1 MKNLRRR
8 CWKIAKELKLELPN
22 VDELFKLS
30 TDKGKAETVVM
41 IPIDEISNFPNHPFK
56 VRDDEKMIETVAS
69 IKKHGVIFPA
79 IVRKKADGGYEMI
92 AGHRRK
98 RACQI
103 AEIDEMPCLVREL
116 TDEEATIL
124 MVDTNVQRE
133 EILPSERAF
142 AFKMKL
148 DAIKK
153 QGKRVDLTSTPVGE
167 KLSVDIIAEE
177 FGISREQV
185 RRYIRLT
192 ELIPELLEMVDKEKD
207 GIALRPAVEISY
219 MTKQDQK
226 VLLDVILLNEATPSE
241 QQAKKMREL
250 GEKGL
255 LERDKIEEI
264 LSEEKPNQKEQIKFK
279 VENVKNYFPKG
290 YSVEQMQKV
299 MQKLL
304 EEYQIKWKRRMQEKE
319 MVR

>member
-1 MKNLRRR
+1 M
-8 CWKIAKELKLELPN
+8 AKEINLELPN
-22 VDELFKLS
+22 VDDLFKFS
-30 TDKGKAETVVM
+30 TNKGKAETVVM
-41 IPIDEISNFPNHPFK
+41 IPIEEISDFPNHPFK

-79 IVRKKADGGYEMI
+79 IVRKKADGSYEMI

-103 AEIDEMPCLVREL
+103 AEINEMPCLVREL

-153 QGKRVDLTSTPVGE
+153 QGKRVDLTSTPVEE

-185 RRYIRLT
+185 RRYVRLT
-192 ELIPELLEMVDKEKD
+192 ELIPELLEMVDKEK
-207 GIALRPAVEISY
+207 GGMSLRPAVEISY
-219 MTKQDQK
+219 MTKKDQK
-226 VLLDVILLNEATPSE
+226 ELLDVILLNEATPSE
-241 QQAKKMREL
+241 QQAKEL
-250 GEKGL
+250 RKLSEKGL

-304 EEYQIKWKRRMQEKE
+304 EEYQIK
-319 MVR
+319 

>member
-1 MKNLRRR
+1 
-8 CWKIAKELKLELPN
+8 
-22 VDELFKLS
+22 
-30 TDKGKAETVVM
+30 M

-56 VRDDEKMIETVAS
+56 VLDDEKMIETVAS
-69 IKKHGVIFPA
+69 VKKHGVIFPA
-79 IVRKKADGGYEMI
+79 IVRKKEDGSYEMV

-103 AEIDEMPCLVREL
+103 AEITEMPCLVREL

-133 EILPSERAF
+133 KILPSERAF

-148 DAIKK
+148 DAIKR
-153 QGKRVDLTSTPVGE
+153 QGKRVDLTSTPVEE

-219 MTKQDQK
+219 MSKQDQK
-226 VLLDVILLNEATPSE
+226 ELLDAILLNEATPSE
-241 QQAKKMREL
+241 KQAKELREL
-250 GEKGL
+250 SEKGIL
-255 LERDKIEEI
+255 DRDKIEEI
-264 LSEEKPNQKEQIKFK
+264 LSEEKPNQKEQIKFTVNEK
-279 VENVKNYFPKG
+279 LKSYFPKG

-304 EEYQIKWKRRMQEKE
+304 EEYHARWMRKLQ
-319 MVR
+319 VRESR

>member
-1 MKNLRRR
+1 
-8 CWKIAKELKLELPN
+8 
-22 VDELFKLS
+22 
-30 TDKGKAETVVM
+30 M

-56 VRDDEKMIETVAS
+56 VLDDDKMIETVAS
-69 IKKHGVIFPA
+69 VKKHGVIFPA
-79 IVRKKADGGYEMI
+79 IVRKKEDGSYEMV

-103 AEIDEMPCLVREL
+103 AEINEMPCLVREL

-133 EILPSERAF
+133 KILPSERAF

-148 DAIKK
+148 EAIKR
-153 QGKRVDLTSTPVGE
+153 QGKRVDLTSTPSGE

-192 ELIPELLEMVDKEKD
+192 ELIPELLEMVDKEQ
-207 GIALRPAVEISY
+207 IALRPAVEISY
-219 MTKQDQK
+219 ISKEDQK
-226 VLLDVILLNEATPSE
+226 ELLDAILLNEATPSE
-241 QQAKKMREL
+241 KQAKDLREL
-250 GEKGL
+250 SQKGML
-255 LERDKIEEI
+255 DRDKIEEI
-264 LSEEKPNQKEQIKFK
+264 LSQEKPNQKEQVKFTVDK
-279 VENVKNYFPKG
+279 IRNYFPKG
-290 YSVEQMQKV
+290 YSIEQMQKI

-304 EEYQIKWKRRMQEKE
+304 EEYHARWQRKIQ
-319 MVR
+319 VRESR

>member
-1 MKNLRRR
+1 
-8 CWKIAKELKLELPN
+8 
-22 VDELFKLS
+22 
-30 TDKGKAETVVM
+30 M

-56 VRDDEKMIETVAS
+56 ILDDEKMIETVSS

-79 IVRKKADGGYEMI
+79 IVRQKENGEYEMV

-103 AEIDEMPCLVREL
+103 AEITEMPCLVRKL

-124 MVDTNVQRE
+124 MVDSNVQRE
-133 EILPSERAF
+133 KILPSERAF

-148 DAIKK
+148 DAIKR
-153 QGKRVDLTSTPVGE
+153 QGKRVDLTSTPTVE

-219 MTKQDQK
+219 MSKQDQRE
-226 VLLDVILLNEATPSE
+226 LLDAILLNEATPSE
-241 QQAKKMREL
+241 KQAKDLREL
-250 GEKGL
+250 SQKGML
-255 LERDKIEEI
+255 DRDKIEKI
-264 LSEEKPNQKEQIKFK
+264 LSQQKPNQKEQVKFTVDK
-279 VENVKNYFPKG
+279 IRNYFPKG
-290 YSVEQMQKV
+290 YTIEQMQKI

-304 EEYQIKWKRRMQEKE
+304 EEYHARWQRKIQ
-319 MVR
+319 VRENR

>member
-1 MKNLRRR
+1 
-8 CWKIAKELKLELPN
+8 
-22 VDELFKLS
+22 
-30 TDKGKAETVVM
+30 M

-56 VRDDEKMIETVAS
+56 VLDDEKMIETVAS
-69 IKKHGVIFPA
+69 VKKHGVIFPA
-79 IVRKKADGGYEMI
+79 IVRKKKDGSYEMV

-103 AEIDEMPCLVREL
+103 AEITEMPCLVRNL

-133 EILPSERAF
+133 KILPSERAF

-148 DAIKK
+148 EAIKK
-153 QGKRVDLTSTPVGE
+153 QGKRVDLTSTPSGE

-192 ELIPELLEMVDKEKD
+192 ELIPELLEMVDKEQ
-207 GIALRPAVEISY
+207 IALRPAVEISY
-219 MTKQDQK
+219 ISKQDQK
-226 VLLDVILLNEATPSE
+226 ELLDAILLNEATPSE
-241 QQAKKMREL
+241 KQAKDLREL
-250 GEKGL
+250 SQKGVL
-255 LERDKIEEI
+255 NRDKIEEI
-264 LSEEKPNQKEQIKFK
+264 LSEEKPNQKEQVKFTVDK
-279 VENVKNYFPKG
+279 IRSYFPKG
-290 YSVEQMQKV
+290 YTIDQMQKI

-304 EEYQIKWKRRMQEKE
+304 EEYHARWMRKLQ
-319 MVR
+319 VRESR

>member
-1 MKNLRRR
+1 
-8 CWKIAKELKLELPN
+8 
-22 VDELFKLS
+22 
-30 TDKGKAETVVM
+30 M

-56 VRDDEKMIETVAS
+56 VLDDDKMIETVAS
-69 IKKHGVIFPA
+69 VKKHGVIFPA
-79 IVRKKADGGYEMI
+79 IVRKKEDGSYEMV

-103 AEIDEMPCLVREL
+103 AEINEMPCLVREL

-133 EILPSERAF
+133 KILPSERAF

-148 DAIKK
+148 EAIKR
-153 QGKRVDLTSTPVGE
+153 QGKRIDLTSTPSGE

-192 ELIPELLEMVDKEKD
+192 ELIPELLEMVDKEQM
-207 GIALRPAVEISY
+207 ALRPAVEISY
-219 MTKQDQK
+219 MSKEDQK
-226 VLLDVILLNEATPSE
+226 ELLDAILLNEATPSE
-241 QQAKKMREL
+241 KQARDLREL
-250 GEKGL
+250 SQKGML
-255 LERDKIEEI
+255 DRDKIEEI
-264 LSEEKPNQKEQIKFK
+264 LSQEKPNQKEQVKFTVDK
-279 VENVKNYFPKG
+279 IRNYFPKG
-290 YSVEQMQKV
+290 YSIEQMQKI

-304 EEYQIKWKRRMQEKE
+304 EEYHARWQRKMQIRESR
-319 MVR
+319 

>member
-1 MKNLRRR
+1 M
-8 CWKIAKELKLELPN
+8 AKEINLELPN
-22 VDELFKLS
+22 VDDLFKFS
-30 TDKGKAETVVM
+30 TNKGKAETVVM
-41 IPIDEISNFPNHPFK
+41 IPIEEITDFPNHPFK

-79 IVRKKADGGYEMI
+79 IVRKKTDGGYEMI

-103 AEIDEMPCLVREL
+103 AEINEMPCLVREL
-116 TDEEATIL
+116 SDEEATIL

-153 QGKRVDLTSTPVGE
+153 QGKRVDLTSTPVEE

-185 RRYIRLT
+185 RRYVRLT
-192 ELIPELLEMVDKEKD
+192 ELIPELLEMVDKEK
-207 GIALRPAVEISY
+207 GGMSLRPAVEISY

-226 VLLDVILLNEATPSE
+226 ELLDVILLNEATPSE
-241 QQAKKMREL
+241 QQAKEL
-250 GEKGL
+250 RRLSEKGL

-264 LSEEKPNQKEQIKFK
+264 LSEEKPNQKEHIKFK
-279 VENVKNYFPKG
+279 VESVRNYFPKG

>member
-1 MKNLRRR
+1 M
-8 CWKIAKELKLELPN
+8 AKEINLELPN
-22 VDELFKLS
+22 VDDLFKFS
-30 TDKGKAETVVM
+30 TNKGKAETVVM
-41 IPIDEISNFPNHPFK
+41 IPIEEITDFPNHPFK

-103 AEIDEMPCLVREL
+103 AEINEMPCLVREL
-116 TDEEATIL
+116 SDEEATIL

-153 QGKRVDLTSTPVGE
+153 QGKRVDLTSTPVE
-167 KLSVDIIAEE
+167 DKLSVDIIAEE

-185 RRYIRLT
+185 RRYVRLT
-192 ELIPELLEMVDKEKD
+192 ELIPELLEMVDKEK
-207 GIALRPAVEISY
+207 GGMSLRPAVEISY

-226 VLLDVILLNEATPSE
+226 ELLDVILLNEATPSE
-241 QQAKKMREL
+241 QQAKEL
-250 GEKGL
+250 RRLSEKGL

-279 VENVKNYFPKG
+279 VESVRNYFPKG

>member
-1 MKNLRRR
+1 M
-8 CWKIAKELKLELPN
+8 AKEINLELPN
-22 VDELFKLS
+22 VDDLFKFS
-30 TDKGKAETVVM
+30 TNKGKAETVVM
-41 IPIDEISNFPNHPFK
+41 IPIEEISDFPNHPFK

-103 AEIDEMPCLVREL
+103 AEINEMPCLVREL

-153 QGKRVDLTSTPVGE
+153 QGKRVDLTSTPVEE

-185 RRYIRLT
+185 RRYVRLT
-192 ELIPELLEMVDKEKD
+192 ELIPELLEMVDKEK
-207 GIALRPAVEISY
+207 GGMSLRPAVEISY
-219 MTKQDQK
+219 MTKKDQK
-226 VLLDVILLNEATPSE
+226 ELLDVILLNEATPSE
-241 QQAKKMREL
+241 QQAKEL
-250 GEKGL
+250 RKLSEKGL

-319 MVR
+319 MIR

>member
-1 MKNLRRR
+1 
-8 CWKIAKELKLELPN
+8 
-22 VDELFKLS
+22 
-30 TDKGKAETVVM
+30 M

-226 VLLDVILLNEATPSE
+226 ELLDVILLNEATPSE

-250 GEKGL
+250 SEKGL

>member
-1 MKNLRRR
+1 M
-8 CWKIAKELKLELPN
+8 AKEINLELPN
-22 VDELFKLS
+22 VDDLFKFS
-30 TDKGKAETVVM
+30 TNKGKAETVVM
-41 IPIDEISNFPNHPFK
+41 IPIEEITDFPNHPFK

-103 AEIDEMPCLVREL
+103 AEINEMPCLVREL
-116 TDEEATIL
+116 SDEEATIL

-153 QGKRVDLTSTPVGE
+153 QGKRVDLTSTPVEE

-185 RRYIRLT
+185 RRYVRLT
-192 ELIPELLEMVDKEKD
+192 ELIPELLEMVDKEK
-207 GIALRPAVEISY
+207 GGMSLRPAVEISY

-226 VLLDVILLNEATPSE
+226 ELLDVILLNEATPSE
-241 QQAKKMREL
+241 QQAKEL
-250 GEKGL
+250 RRLSEKGL

-264 LSEEKPNQKEQIKFK
+264 LSEEKPNQKEHIKFK
-279 VENVKNYFPKG
+279 VESVRNYFPKG

>member
-1 MKNLRRR
+1 M
-8 CWKIAKELKLELPN
+8 AKEINLELPN
-22 VDELFKLS
+22 VDDLFKFS
-30 TDKGKAETVVM
+30 TNKGKAETVVM
-41 IPIDEISNFPNHPFK
+41 IPIEEISDFPNHPFK

-79 IVRKKADGGYEMI
+79 IVRKKADGSYEMI

-103 AEIDEMPCLVREL
+103 AEINEMPCLVREL

-153 QGKRVDLTSTPVGE
+153 QGKRVDLTSTPVEE

-185 RRYIRLT
+185 RRYVRLT
-192 ELIPELLEMVDKEKD
+192 ELIPELLEMVDKEK
-207 GIALRPAVEISY
+207 GGMSLRPAVEISY
-219 MTKQDQK
+219 MTKKDQK
-226 VLLDVILLNEATPSE
+226 ELLDVILLNEATPSE
-241 QQAKKMREL
+241 QQAKEFRKL
-250 GEKGL
+250 SEKGL

-319 MVR
+319 MIR

>member
-1 MKNLRRR
+1 
-8 CWKIAKELKLELPN
+8 
-22 VDELFKLS
+22 
-30 TDKGKAETVVM
+30 M

-56 VRDDEKMIETVAS
+56 VLDDEKMIETVAS
-69 IKKHGVIFPA
+69 VKKHGVIFPA
-79 IVRKKADGGYEMI
+79 IVRKKEDGSYEMV

-103 AEIDEMPCLVREL
+103 AEINEMPCLVREL

-133 EILPSERAF
+133 KILPSERAF

-148 DAIKK
+148 DAIKR
-153 QGKRVDLTSTPVGE
+153 QGKRVDLTSTPVEE

-219 MTKQDQK
+219 MSKQDQK
-226 VLLDVILLNEATPSE
+226 ELLDAILLNEATPSE
-241 QQAKKMREL
+241 KQAKELREL
-250 GEKGL
+250 SEKGIL
-255 LERDKIEEI
+255 DRDKIEEI
-264 LSEEKPNQKEQIKFK
+264 LSEEKPNQKEQIKFTVNEK
-279 VENVKNYFPKG
+279 LKSYFPKG

-304 EEYQIKWKRRMQEKE
+304 EEYHARWMRKLQ
-319 MVR
+319 VRESR

>member
-1 MKNLRRR
+1 M
-8 CWKIAKELKLELPN
+8 AKEINLELPN
-22 VDELFKLS
+22 VDDLFKFS
-30 TDKGKAETVVM
+30 TNKGKAETVVM
-41 IPIDEISNFPNHPFK
+41 IPIEEISDFPNHPFK

-79 IVRKKADGGYEMI
+79 IVRKKADGSYEMI

-103 AEIDEMPCLVREL
+103 AEINEMPCLVREL

-153 QGKRVDLTSTPVGE
+153 QGKRVDLTSTPVEE

-185 RRYIRLT
+185 RRYVRLT
-192 ELIPELLEMVDKEKD
+192 ELIPELLEMVDKEK
-207 GIALRPAVEISY
+207 GGMSLRPAVEISY
-219 MTKQDQK
+219 MTKKDQK
-226 VLLDVILLNEATPSE
+226 ELLDVILLNEATPSE
-241 QQAKKMREL
+241 QQAKEL
-250 GEKGL
+250 RKLSEKGL

-264 LSEEKPNQKEQIKFK
+264 LSEEKTNQKEQIKFK

-319 MVR
+319 MIR

>member
-1 MKNLRRR
+1 
-8 CWKIAKELKLELPN
+8 
-22 VDELFKLS
+22 
-30 TDKGKAETVVM
+30 
-41 IPIDEISNFPNHPFK
+41 
-56 VRDDEKMIETVAS
+56 
-69 IKKHGVIFPA
+69 
-79 IVRKKADGGYEMI
+79 
-92 AGHRRK
+92 
-98 RACQI
+98 
-103 AEIDEMPCLVREL
+103 
-116 TDEEATIL
+116 

-153 QGKRVDLTSTPVGE
+153 QGKRVDLTSTPVEE

-185 RRYIRLT
+185 RRYVRLT
-192 ELIPELLEMVDKEKD
+192 ELIPELLEMVDKEK
-207 GIALRPAVEISY
+207 GGMSLRPAVEISY
-219 MTKQDQK
+219 MTKKDQK
-226 VLLDVILLNEATPSE
+226 ELLDVILLNEATPSE
-241 QQAKKMREL
+241 QQAKEL
-250 GEKGL
+250 RKLSEKGL

-319 MVR
+319 MIR

>member
-1 MKNLRRR
+1 M
-8 CWKIAKELKLELPN
+8 AKEINLELPN
-22 VDELFKLS
+22 VDDLFKFS
-30 TDKGKAETVVM
+30 TNKGKAETVVM
-41 IPIDEISNFPNHPFK
+41 IPIEEISDFPNHPFK

-79 IVRKKADGGYEMI
+79 IVRKKADGSYEMI

-103 AEIDEMPCLVREL
+103 AEINEMPCLVREL

-153 QGKRVDLTSTPVGE
+153 QGKRVDLTSTPVEE

-185 RRYIRLT
+185 RRYVRLT
-192 ELIPELLEMVDKEKD
+192 ELIPELLEMVDKEK
-207 GIALRPAVEISY
+207 GGMSLRPAVEISY
-219 MTKQDQK
+219 MTKKDQK
-226 VLLDVILLNEATPSE
+226 ELLDVILLNEATPSE
-241 QQAKKMREL
+241 QQ
-250 GEKGL
+250 
-255 LERDKIEEI
+255 
-264 LSEEKPNQKEQIKFK
+264 QK
-279 VENVKNYFPKG
+279 
-290 YSVEQMQKV
+290 S
-299 MQKLL
+299 
-304 EEYQIKWKRRMQEKE
+304 
-319 MVR
+319 

>member
-1 MKNLRRR
+1 MV
-8 CWKIAKELKLELPN
+8 KEINLELPN
-22 VDELFKLS
+22 VDDLFKFS
-30 TDKGKAETVVM
+30 TNKGKAETVVM
-41 IPIDEISNFPNHPFK
+41 IPIEEISDFPNHPFK

-79 IVRKKADGGYEMI
+79 IVRKKADGSYEMI

-103 AEIDEMPCLVREL
+103 AEINEMPCLVREL

-153 QGKRVDLTSTPVGE
+153 QGKRVDLTSTPVEE

-185 RRYIRLT
+185 RRYVRLT
-192 ELIPELLEMVDKEKD
+192 ELIPELLEMVDKEK
-207 GIALRPAVEISY
+207 GGMSLRPAVEISY
-219 MTKQDQK
+219 MTKKDQK
-226 VLLDVILLNEATPSE
+226 ELLDVILLNEATPSE
-241 QQAKKMREL
+241 QQAKEL
-250 GEKGL
+250 RKLSEKGL

-319 MVR
+319 MIR

>member
-1 MKNLRRR
+1 M
-8 CWKIAKELKLELPN
+8 AKEINLELPN
-22 VDELFKLS
+22 VDDLFKFS
-30 TDKGKAETVVM
+30 TNKGKAETVVM
-41 IPIDEISNFPNHPFK
+41 IPIEEISDFPNHPFK
-56 VRDDEKMIETVAS
+56 VRDDEKMVETVAS

-79 IVRKKADGGYEMI
+79 IVRKKADGSYEMI

-103 AEIDEMPCLVREL
+103 AEINEMPCLVREL

-153 QGKRVDLTSTPVGE
+153 QGKRVDLTSTPVEE

-185 RRYIRLT
+185 RRYVRLT
-192 ELIPELLEMVDKEKD
+192 ELIPELLEMVDKEK
-207 GIALRPAVEISY
+207 GGMSLRPAVEISY
-219 MTKQDQK
+219 MTKKDQK
-226 VLLDVILLNEATPSE
+226 ELLDVILLNEATPSE
-241 QQAKKMREL
+241 QQAKEL
-250 GEKGL
+250 RKLSEKGL

-319 MVR
+319 MIR